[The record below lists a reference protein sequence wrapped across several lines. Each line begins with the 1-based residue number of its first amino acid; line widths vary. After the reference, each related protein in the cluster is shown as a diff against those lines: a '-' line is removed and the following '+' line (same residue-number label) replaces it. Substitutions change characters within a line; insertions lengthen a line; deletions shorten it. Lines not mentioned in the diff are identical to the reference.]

1 MTGGSAND
9 SLIGGGG
16 VDSITGGAG
25 NDVIV
30 AGDGN
35 DLLFGGLGSDTMT
48 GGAGADSFVFNTAL
62 GITNIDTIVDFS
74 VVDDTIRLE
83 NNGIFTALT
92 TTGTLAAASFVGNS
106 TGVAVDGNDY
116 IVHNTST
123 GALLY
128 DADGSGVGAAVQF
141 ATVAKGLTLTN
152 QDFLII

>member
-1 MTGGSAND
+1 MLQLGTAFTAASDGQLATVEVVTLTATALSLNLSNQTEGFTLNGFATGAST
-9 SLIGGGG
+9 I
-16 VDSITGGAG
+16 
-25 NDVIV
+25 
-30 AGDGN
+30 
-35 DLLFGGLGSDTMT
+35 T

-141 ATVAKGLTLTN
+141 S
-152 QDFLII
+152 DSYS